1 MVLICH
7 SMEPTTLLSELRAIA
22 TQTTDRV
29 SSLQH
34 IADVIRSSGNYRWVG
49 LYDVNHARQ
58 RVTNIVFSGP
68 GAPEYPTFSI
78 TKGLTGGAI
87 ESKKTVNVGDVAGDT
102 RYLTAFGTTQS
113 EIIVP
118 ILDARG
124 VNVIGTV
131 DIESEQANAFSAD
144 TQRLLEEC
152 AKAIGALWH

>member
-1 MVLICH
+1 
-7 SMEPTTLLSELRAIA
+7 
-22 TQTTDRV
+22 
-29 SSLQH
+29 
-34 IADVIRSSGNYRWVG
+34 
-49 LYDVNHARQ
+49 
-58 RVTNIVFSGP
+58 
-68 GAPEYPTFSI
+68 
-78 TKGLTGGAI
+78 
-87 ESKKTVNVGDVAGDT
+87 VGDVAADT

-131 DIESEQANAFSAD
+131 DIESEQANAFSAN